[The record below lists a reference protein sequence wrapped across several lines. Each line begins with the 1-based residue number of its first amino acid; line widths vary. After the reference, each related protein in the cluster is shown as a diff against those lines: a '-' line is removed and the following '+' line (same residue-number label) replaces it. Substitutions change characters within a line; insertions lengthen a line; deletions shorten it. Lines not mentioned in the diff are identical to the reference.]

1 MTPFFK
7 ERKSALE
14 KVENKESIK
23 SRPIST
29 PFDANAEPDDWFD
42 DPRSTHEINI

>member
-1 MTPFFK
+1 LTPFFK

-14 KVENKESIK
+14 NMDKVEVVDSSN
-23 SRPIST
+23 PIST
-29 PFDANAEPDDWFD
+29 PFDANAEHDDWY